1 MTVLLRNGSGGP
13 RRPWRWAPHLGLG
26 GIIVAGLVALI
37 AISSVY
43 NSMRIEVPTGFQAIL
58 IRKTGLD
65 LPRDMEIAPPPKD
78 GKLYKGIQPGVLTE
92 GRYFYNP
99 FYWDWEIQKQ
109 FDVPVGK
116 IGVRIALAGDDMP
129 IGQIL
134 ADPGQKGIQREVLK
148 PGRYPFNWYSEAITL
163 HDPVMIPAGFQ
174 GVVTLLSGREPKD
187 PNNVVVSPGERG
199 VQKKTLAP
207 GTYFLNP
214 YETRVSLVDC
224 RSKRFDLGEDGEM
237 DFLSA
242 DGFPVRL
249 DGAIEFRV
257 IPERA
262 PEVFVLYN
270 EDKNGDAV
278 DEEII
283 NKIITPESRS
293 ICRISGSRLT
303 GGMFISGND
312 REQFQQNLDTTLKA
326 NCKNQGVEILAV
338 AITSIRPP
346 EAIAVPVRE
355 REVAKQQLLQFEQEK
370 LQQQSETLLAVEVIL
385 SEQKTALVEAERSV
399 VELTTKA
406 EQEQGVAE
414 TLAEQKLAVS
424 KVGLEAV
431 KARAAKLMAEAQAN
445 ADVIRA
451 KNRAELSGLANRVKA
466 FGGDGH
472 AMAQNMMISKV
483 APAFRSIMSNS
494 DGPLMEL
501 FGQFSAPRATPLRPD
516 SSAVTQRPEFV
527 NPSHRAVETPSIT
540 SSEEK

>member
-1 MTVLLRNGSGGP
+1 MTVLLRNGAGGP
-13 RRPWRWAPHLGLG
+13 RRPWRRALHLGFG
-26 GIIVAGLVALI
+26 GLVI
-37 AISSVY
+37 AAVIAVIVISSMY
-43 NSMRIEVPTGFQAIL
+43 NSIKIEVPTGYQAVL

-65 LPRDMEIAPPPKD
+65 LPSDKEIAPPPRN
-78 GKLYKGIQPGVLTE
+78 GKLYKGIQPSVLTE

-99 FYWDWEIQKQ
+99 FFWDWEIQKQ

-134 ADPGQKGIQREVLK
+134 ANPGQKGIQHEVLK
-148 PGRYPFNWYSEAITL
+148 PGRYPYNWYSEAITL

-187 PNNVVVSPGERG
+187 PNNVVVGPGERG

-214 YETRVSLVDC
+214 FEARVSLVDC
-224 RSKRFDLGEDGEM
+224 RSKRFDLGEEGGM

-249 DGAIEFRV
+249 DGVIEFRV

-270 EDKNGDAV
+270 EDKNGDVVA
-278 DEEII
+278 EEII

-293 ICRISGSRLT
+293 ICRLSGSRLT
-303 GGMFISGND
+303 GGDFISGTE
-312 REQFQQNLDTTLKA
+312 REQFQQNLDKTLKA

-355 REVAKQQLLQFEQEK
+355 REVAKQELEQFVQEK
-370 LQQQSETLLAVEVIL
+370 LQQQSETLLAVQKIM
-385 SEQKTALVEAERSV
+385 SDQKTALVEAERSV

-414 TLAEQKLAVS
+414 TLAEQKLAVA

-431 KARAAKLMAEAQAN
+431 KARAAKLTAEAKAN

-451 KNRAELSGLANRVKA
+451 RNRAELSGLANRVKA
-466 FGGDGH
+466 FDGDGH
-472 AMAQNMMISKV
+472 AMAQNMMISKI
-483 APAFRSIMSNS
+483 APSFRSIMSNS

-501 FGQFSAPRATPLRPD
+501 FGQFSAPRPTPLQPD
-516 SSAVTQRPEFV
+516 PSALTNRPEFV
-527 NPSHRAVETPSIT
+527 NPSHRNETPSIT